1 MLGDRFN
8 IGMVKREIL
17 TGLRGCRGV
26 AAMLCSAHR
35 AAFLFVIHCS
45 ELSAE
50 QEEEGRGE
58 YRRVFID
65 CNGESEKMDSEGGR
79 SRREVAV
86 AADLVQW

>member
-1 MLGDRFN
+1 LLGDRFN
-8 IGMVKREIL
+8 IGKVNRQIL
-17 TGLRGCRGV
+17 TGLRGRRVV

-45 ELSAE
+45 ELSPE
-50 QEEEGRGE
+50 QEKEGRGE

-65 CNGESEKMDSEGGR
+65 CSGESEKMDSEGGR

-86 AADLVQW
+86 AADLVLW